1 MAGKRASQKAK
12 FVRLL
17 ASGKKRSKMDR
28 AGLYARV
35 STHDQKTHP
44 DAIRG
49 HEGLCRETGLD
60 RGHAGQG
67 SWIRVVEVLVQNFRV
82 VNIYAPTGN
91 PIGSQ
96 KFA

>member
-1 MAGKRASQKAK
+1 MC
-12 FVRLL
+12 
-17 ASGKKRSKMDR
+17 R
-28 AGLYARV
+28 AGHDARV
-35 STHDQKTHP
+35 SADDQKTHP

-49 HEGLCRETGLD
+49 HEVLCRETGLD

-67 SWIRVVEVLVQNFRV
+67 SGLRVVEVLVQHFRV
-82 VNIYAPTGN
+82 VNFYAPNGN